1 MTSKQ
6 KAKTKIPPSRQKNVQ
21 VPKAG
26 LCNGTALRQAS
37 RRISQLYDAILAPCG
52 LRSTQWSI
60 LTHIARVK
68 RQSIG
73 DIANSLVLDRSA
85 LAHNLRP
92 LERDGLIQIEAGDED
107 KRSRFAT
114 LSRKGQA
121 KVAEAIPL
129 WEQAQRRFEA
139 VYKLENARSLRASLK
154 IIASTEFAEAFQ
166 QLGSIPGQ

>member
-1 MTSKQ
+1 MTSQK
-6 KAKTKIPPSRQKNVQ
+6 KAKIQPPRQRNIQ

-37 RRISQLYDAILAPCG
+37 RRISQLYDAILVPCG

-60 LTHIARVK
+60 LAHIARVK

-73 DIANSLVLDRSA
+73 DIASALVLDRSA

-92 LERDGLIQIEAGDED
+92 LERDGFIQSEAGDDD

-114 LSRKGQA
+114 LTRKGKA

-139 VYKLENARSLRASLK
+139 VYKLEKARTLRASLQV
-154 IIASTEFAEAFQ
+154 IASAEFAEAFQ
-166 QLGSIPGQ
+166 QLGSTAL